1 MAKKLGPPLV
11 LGVFTIMALVFLT
24 GGATD
29 DKDPLRENFKINA
42 IYYDAGYVEV
52 SYVDKSDKTNSVTL
66 EILGME
72 TSFQKTFSDSEFI
85 LLRVRILNCGRGQD
99 FAVVLDPSDVVL
111 LGFSFFKIC
120 NLLVTSPSALALRRS
135 SIFAL
140 KAIAFLALPR
150 IAKPKTF
157 TMDA

>member
-11 LGVFTIMALVFLT
+11 LGVFTILALVFLT

-42 IYYDAGYVEV
+42 IYYDTGYVEV
-52 SYVDKSDKTNSVTL
+52 SYLDKSDKTNSVTL

-85 LLRVRILNCGRGQD
+85 EIIQFPNIPKYGWEIHPIVMEIEHEEFGHVQLKTEIHELNT
-99 FAVVLDPSDVVL
+99 PSPNTIY
-111 LGFSFFKIC
+111 S
-120 NLLVTSPSALALRRS
+120 TP
-135 SIFAL
+135 
-140 KAIAFLALPR
+140 
-150 IAKPKTF
+150 
-157 TMDA
+157 

>member
-11 LGVFTIMALVFLT
+11 LGVFTILALVFLT

-52 SYVDKSDKTNSVTL
+52 SYLDKSDKTNSVTL

-72 TSFQKTFSDSEFI
+72 TSFQKIFSDSEFI
-85 LLRVRILNCGRGQD
+85 EIVQFPNVPKYGWEIHPIVMEIEHDEFGHVQLKTEIHDLN
-99 FAVVLDPSDVVL
+99 
-111 LGFSFFKIC
+111 
-120 NLLVTSPSALALRRS
+120 SPSPNTIYS
-135 SIFAL
+135 T
-140 KAIAFLALPR
+140 P
-150 IAKPKTF
+150 
-157 TMDA
+157 

>member
-11 LGVFTIMALVFLT
+11 LGVFTILALVFLT

-52 SYVDKSDKTNSVTL
+52 SYLDKSDKTNSVTL

-85 LLRVRILNCGRGQD
+85 EIVQFPNVPKYGWEIHPIVMEIEHEEFGHIQLKTEIHELN
-99 FAVVLDPSDVVL
+99 DPSPNTIY
-111 LGFSFFKIC
+111 S
-120 NLLVTSPSALALRRS
+120 TP
-135 SIFAL
+135 
-140 KAIAFLALPR
+140 
-150 IAKPKTF
+150 
-157 TMDA
+157 

>member
-11 LGVFTIMALVFLT
+11 LGIFTILALVFLT

-29 DKDPLRENFKINA
+29 DKDPLRENFQINA

-52 SYVDKSDKTNSVTL
+52 SYIDKSDKTNSVIL

-85 LLRVRILNCGRGQD
+85 EIIQFPNVPKYGWEIHPIVMEIEHEEFGHVQLKTEIHELNT
-99 FAVVLDPSDVVL
+99 PSPNTIY
-111 LGFSFFKIC
+111 S
-120 NLLVTSPSALALRRS
+120 TP
-135 SIFAL
+135 
-140 KAIAFLALPR
+140 
-150 IAKPKTF
+150 
-157 TMDA
+157 

>member
-11 LGVFTIMALVFLT
+11 LGIFTILALVFLT

-29 DKDPLRENFKINA
+29 DKDPLRENFQINA

-52 SYVDKSDKTNSVTL
+52 SYIDKSDKTNSVIL

-85 LLRVRILNCGRGQD
+85 EIIQFPNVPKYGWEIHPVVMEIEHEEFGYVQLKTEIHELNT
-99 FAVVLDPSDVVL
+99 PSPNTIY
-111 LGFSFFKIC
+111 S
-120 NLLVTSPSALALRRS
+120 TP
-135 SIFAL
+135 
-140 KAIAFLALPR
+140 
-150 IAKPKTF
+150 
-157 TMDA
+157 

>member
-11 LGVFTIMALVFLT
+11 LGIFTILALVFLT

-85 LLRVRILNCGRGQD
+85 EIIQFPNVPKYGWEIHPIVMEIEHEEFGHVQLKTEIHELNTP
-99 FAVVLDPSDVVL
+99 APNTIYS
-111 LGFSFFKIC
+111 
-120 NLLVTSPSALALRRS
+120 NP
-135 SIFAL
+135 
-140 KAIAFLALPR
+140 
-150 IAKPKTF
+150 
-157 TMDA
+157 

>member
-11 LGVFTIMALVFLT
+11 LGIFTILALVFLT

-85 LLRVRILNCGRGQD
+85 EIIQFPNVPKYGWEIHPIVMEIEHEEFGHVQLKTEIHELST
-99 FAVVLDPSDVVL
+99 PSPNTIY
-111 LGFSFFKIC
+111 S
-120 NLLVTSPSALALRRS
+120 NP
-135 SIFAL
+135 
-140 KAIAFLALPR
+140 
-150 IAKPKTF
+150 
-157 TMDA
+157 